1 MTYNSN
7 KPHVTIGTIGNV
19 DDGKTTLIS
28 AITYVLSKRIP
39 ENRGIFKSFEQLD
52 NTTHVEYE
60 TTKRHYVHIDIP
72 GHTDN
77 VKKLMSDIAQM
88 DGAIIVVSPP
98 DGPEPLTLIHLILA
112 RLMNVKRLIIFI
124 NKCDMEV
131 DEEIL
136 DLFEMEMQ
144 DLLIDNGYEEDTPF
158 IRGSALGALNNDS
171 KWEDKVMELVDAVD
185 NWIQDSV
192 QENRQSFMMPV
203 KIINDVTSKYIH
215 SITRDLEPTRLFLS
229 VCEQLIKQGL
239 NNDDV
244 GQIRIIQSLCCLKY
258 SATHL
263 DDNSL
268 LRKGEECVDIGFN
281 LKREKNEDSTLLYSF
296 IKLIYRRIKINNNN
310 SNAYDQHNNIN
321 NEFRS
326 LQARKSAE
334 NNEIFA
340 WLKDNI
346 YFPASFN
353 CIQAS
358 YYNYF
363 DNNDLVNAANCLN
376 RIQDLNVDYC
386 TVWSCNEFYNLYT
399 MENGLQPI
407 NKAYEYSKQ
416 GIQIANDS
424 EQFKSDYIDLNNVF
438 HVAWCHCW
446 NNLGLCYFNGYGV
459 NPDGDEGFKCFETA
473 ANMGLPVAINNLAY
487 CYENGLGVDEDCFT
501 ACELY
506 KTSYEAGFEDAK
518 EHYERLTSLGYA
530 NSPNDHAG
538 SGNYGHHQM
547 DWNDTDTDPMRENH
561 SNNNQPNPSI
571 DNSFDW

>member
-19 DDGKTTLIS
+19 NDGKTTLIS

-98 DGPEPLTLIHLILA
+98 DGDEPLTLIHLLLA
-112 RLMNVKRLIIFI
+112 RLLNVPRVVVFI

-131 DEEIL
+131 DEDILNIIEI
-136 DLFEMEMQ
+136 EMQ
-144 DLLIDNGYEEDTPF
+144 DLLEMLEFDEDTPF
-158 IRGSALGALNNDS
+158 IRGSALGALNGVPE
-171 KWEDKVMELVDAVD
+171 WEDMVMELVNAVD
-185 NWIQDSV
+185 DWIL
-192 QENRQSFMMPV
+192 MPDNSQPSISPI
-203 KIINDVTSKYIH
+203 KILNNVISRSIH
-215 SITRDLEPTRLFLS
+215 FITRDLEPTRLFLG
-229 VCEQLIKQGL
+229 VLEQLIKQGL
-239 NNDDV
+239 NNDDL

-358 YYNYF
+358 YYNYL
-363 DNNDLVNAANCLN
+363 NNKDYVNAANCLHL
-376 RIQDLNVDYC
+376 IQDLNVDYY
-386 TVWSCNEFYNLYT
+386 TVWTCNEFYNLYT

-407 NKAYEYSKQ
+407 NKAYEYSEQ

-424 EQFKSDYIDLNNVF
+424 EHFNSDYIDLNNVF
-438 HVAWCHCW
+438 YVAWCHCW
-446 NNLGLCYFNGYGV
+446 NNLGLCYYNGYGV
-459 NPDGDEGFKCFETA
+459 NPDGAEVFKCFETA
-473 ANMGLPVAINNLAY
+473 AQLGLHVAINNLAY
-487 CYENGLGVDEDCFT
+487 CYENGIGVDEDCFT

-506 KTSYEAGFEDAK
+506 KKAFEAGFEDAK
-518 EHYERLTSLGYA
+518 AEYERLVSLGYDDSQ
-530 NSPNDHAG
+530 NRNNVG
-538 SGNYGHHQM
+538 SGNGYNDHQQM
-547 DWNDTDTDPMRENH
+547 QWDDTYPTRETPNN
-561 SNNNQPNPSI
+561 SNKPNPSI
-571 DNSFDW
+571 DNTFDW